1 MRLTE
6 GNFRNII
13 PFEEQLLFDSLLD
26 DLDDI
31 NKYTEDILYVDWQD
45 YHDEY
50 SCERTDPCPDYYG
63 YYTLRFENKPNET
76 VGTVMAIQEL
86 DSALYILY
94 SYNVLR
100 YGEK

>member
-13 PFEEQLLFDSLLD
+13 PVEEQLLFDSLLD

-31 NKYTEDILYVDWQD
+31 NKYTEYILYVDWQD

-76 VGTVMAIQEL
+76 VGTVMTIQEL
-86 DSALYILY
+86 L
-94 SYNVLR
+94 
-100 YGEK
+100 